1 MCSFYIMIWYNDELS
16 ICKQEHASP
25 IHQSERFT
33 RRTTKQKSVRRV
45 PPRQYWYLLM
55 IDLP

>member
-1 MCSFYIMIWYNDELS
+1 MIWYNDELS